1 MDPTWQPR
9 ILIVDPKASHLAVL
23 ARRLGAEGYRVAT
36 AVDGLAALAAMHRA
50 PADLIL
56 AELSMTPMSGVAL
69 TQAIR
74 GQAAWRDMPVILI
87 TGRSETGGVV
97 RALEGGAD
105 DVVVKPFHFEVLAAR
120 IARQLQR
127 AEGVRQLRADMVAMD
142 ARVTERAIEIGE
154 LKQRAAAASAL
165 SLASLPL

>member
-1 MDPTWQPR
+1 MDPASSPR
-9 ILIVDPKASHLAVL
+9 ILIVDPKPSNLAIL
-23 ARRLGAEGYRVAT
+23 ARRLSGEGYRVAT

-56 AELSMTPMSGVAL
+56 AELTMAPVSGIAL
-69 TQAIR
+69 TGAVR
-74 GQAAWRDMPVILI
+74 GQTAWRDIPVILI

-105 DVVVKPFHFEVLAAR
+105 DVMVKPFHFEVLAAR

-127 AEGVRQLRADMVAMD
+127 ASGVRQLRADMAAMD
-142 ARVTERAIEIGE
+142 ARVAQRAIEVGE
-154 LKQRAAAASAL
+154 LKDRMARSAAAV
-165 SLASLPL
+165 